1 MNLSGVMSITRKEI
15 RSYFLSPVAVIF
27 LGVFLLITL
36 FTFFTQSRFFIRGI
50 ADVRPLFEWMPL
62 LLVFLVS
69 AITMRQWSEE
79 QKMGTLEV
87 LLTLPLKTSELVLGK
102 FFAGFALVS
111 VALALTVPLPLTVA
125 QLGPLDSGPVVGG
138 YVAALLLASAY
149 LAVGLCV
156 SALSDNQIVSLM
168 VTLIVCGALYF
179 LGSETLL
186 SFMSQDSAEL
196 FAALG
201 SGSRFLSVE
210 RGVIDLRDLFY
221 YVSLTGFFLALNTLA
236 IERKRLELAPLD
248 RPSQWSSARLTAGL
262 FGLNLLVGNVLLHE
276 LRPGRLDLTEDSLYT
291 VSDVTVDV
299 ISSLDEKVSV
309 TGYFSERTH
318 PLLAPLVPQV
328 KDLLKEYQA
337 RGGSKIEVSFVDPHS
352 DEELEKDLG
361 STYGIRSLPISV
373 ADRAE
378 MSFVNAYFHLLI
390 RYGDEHVVLGF
401 EDLVDIRRD
410 HSSNDFELQLKGL
423 EYTLTKSIKAVS
435 QEFQSLDALMAS
447 QPIKITAY
455 ATPKGQLPSEISDL
469 PETLETLFRELQERA
484 RANGGTLSYSFV
496 DPVTLP
502 AETQQKLADEH
513 GFTPIRLSLL
523 DSTAYYMYGLIEVGS
538 RSEGMMFLQKDLSR
552 ENLSRLIEASI
563 RRSSPGFKKT
573 IGLLTKTDTPDHPE
587 MPYGQAPPPPKSDYR
602 SLEQLLSVDFDV
614 KRLKLEGD
622 LIPSEI
628 DVLLVAKPGELS
640 PDQRF
645 AIDQYLMGGGTVIAL
660 ANHRSIEPEFVGN
673 GNGQV
678 PPTFKSEEM
687 SGSLMSLLAS
697 YGVQVDDG
705 FVADTSNLD
714 IVYPV
719 SRGFNRLQITQSGY
733 PFFNQITRGDFP
745 NSAHVGL
752 SGLNSITMLWPAP
765 LRLEGV
771 TEGVRAEPLL
781 MSSERSWVNGVEDL
795 SPSANPGLQERARHT
810 LALSLEGSFRS
821 AFAPQAKAKEEGSA
835 TPEKPA
841 GDQQGSTETSGEP
854 MTETSALRAELNKT
868 GRVLNSAVSGAK
880 LIVIS
885 SPELVSDLGLGL
897 ANYYTGLFGLRGD
910 YDNSLLMFQNF
921 VEWAVEDDSLASI
934 RTGGAS
940 ARVLRSLSQGEQ
952 RMYEWAN
959 YLISIVALVLI
970 TLTATLPRRL
980 AARAA

>member
-1 MNLSGVMSITRKEI
+1 MNFSGIMSITRKEI

-102 FFAGFALVS
+102 FFAGFTLVS
-111 VALALTVPLPLTVA
+111 VALALTLPLPLTIA
-125 QLGPLDSGPVVGG
+125 QLGPLDSGPVIGG

-168 VTLIVCGALYF
+168 VTLIVCGTLYF

-186 SFMSQDSAEL
+186 GFMNQESAEF
-196 FAALG
+196 FATLG

-236 IERKRLELAPLD
+236 IERKRLELVPLD
-248 RPSQWSSARLTAGL
+248 RPSQWKSARLSAGL

-276 LRPGRLDLTEDSLYT
+276 IRPGRLDLTEDHLYT

-299 ISSLDEKVSV
+299 IQALDEKINI

-337 RGGSKIEVSFVDPHS
+337 RGGNKIEVNFVDPHS
-352 DEELEKDLG
+352 DEELEKELS
-361 STYGIRSLPISV
+361 STYGIKSLPISV
-373 ADRAE
+373 ADRSE

-390 RYGDEHVVLGF
+390 RYGDEHLVLGF

-410 HSSNDFELQLKGL
+410 HSNNDFELQLKGL

-435 QEFQSLDALMAS
+435 QEFQSLDALMSS

-455 ATPKGQLPSEISDL
+455 ATPTAQLPEEIQALSK
-469 PETLETLFRELQERA
+469 TLEELFKELQERA
-484 RANGGTLSYSFV
+484 KANGGTLSYSFV
-496 DPVTLP
+496 DPSTLP
-502 AETQQKLADEH
+502 AEKQQKLADDY

-523 DSTAYYMYGLIEVGS
+523 DTSVYYMYGLIEVGS
-538 RSEGMMFLQKDLSR
+538 RSESMMFLQKDLSQ
-552 ENLSRLIEASI
+552 ENLSRLIEAAI
-563 RRSSPGFKKT
+563 RRSAPGFKKT
-573 IGLLTKTDTPDHPE
+573 IGLMTKSDTADHPA

-602 SLEQLLSVDFDV
+602 SLEQLLNIDFNV
-614 KRLKLEGD
+614 QRLELKKD
-622 LIPSEI
+622 LIPSDI
-628 DVLLVAKPGELS
+628 DILLIAKPGDLTM
-640 PDQRF
+640 DQRF
-645 AIDQYLMGGGTVIAL
+645 AIDQYLMSGGTVIAL
-660 ANHRSIEPEFVGN
+660 ANHKTIEPEFVGN

-678 PPTFKSEEM
+678 PPTFHANDLSPQ
-687 SGSLMSLLAS
+687 LLDLLAT
-697 YGVQVDDG
+697 YGVQVGQG

-719 SRGFNRLQITQSGY
+719 SRGFNRIQITQAGY
-733 PFFNQITRGDFP
+733 PFFNQITRADFP
-745 NSAHVGL
+745 DHAHVGL
-752 SGLNSITMLWPAP
+752 SGLNSLTVLWPSP
-765 LRLEGV
+765 LRIEGLAEGV
-771 TEGVRAEPLL
+771 KAEPLL
-781 MSSERSWVNGVEDL
+781 MSSARSWIHEEEDL
-795 SPSANPGLQERARHT
+795 SPSINPGLKERARHV
-810 LALSLEGSFRS
+810 LAYVLEGSFRS
-821 AFAPQAKAKEEGSA
+821 AFAPKLKDQPSSSNAQNPSATASEADVVKEEERS
-835 TPEKPA
+835 
-841 GDQQGSTETSGEP
+841 Q
-854 MTETSALRAELNKT
+854 LRDDMNQT
-868 GRVLNSAVSGAK
+868 GRVLNSAVTGAK

-910 YDNSLLMFQNF
+910 YDNSLMMFQNF
-921 VEWAVEDDSLASI
+921 VEWAVEDDNLASI

-940 ARVLRSLSQGEQ
+940 ARVLRSLSQSEQ
-952 RMYEWAN
+952 RTYEWMN
-959 YLISIVALVLI
+959 YLISLVLLVLI
-970 TLTATLPRRL
+970 TLSATLPRRF
-980 AARAA
+980 AAKVA